1 MRLHRG
7 AIQTQDFVN
16 YPIYELN
23 AAYLPQMYNFTSSA
37 GGLSINYSG
46 FNTGTNLLN
55 LFPANIPRKVTDN
68 GSIIQHD
75 FKYSF
80 NSAVGHY
87 IVETMQL
94 ESVDIGVKP
103 TDFDSH
109 FMDYYTL
116 RQVTANNNTYTVYV
130 PVNNGTVNVPTWSA
144 TESYYHDILSAKKHI
159 TQMFCTAQNATF
171 GLSLNCQDFAS
182 NVGTRALKICRNA
195 NQPSGDTT
203 IAASAAKC
211 NNSGFSGIMATIGG
225 FGYMTQQTES
235 VTDPQ
240 RTLFIFV
247 HVVYSGIDYY
257 GIAILLMSDNTDNA
271 VPTNA
276 RCTLFSANFWGDS
289 VKAGDVPGIGKW
301 GDDSTVGGGN
311 GTFTAVSNNRGD
323 ASGTGIATLA
333 NNAGT
338 LINAKAA
345 ATFLNIY
352 HVSTADMVELTSVLF
367 SADYFD
373 KFRQSMYNPLSAV
386 LSCHLLPM
394 GFIPVTPLSQRHYT
408 AGGYDLSSDMT
419 IPTTNGDIIGSIQ
432 SMHVGSID
440 ISAYFDAF
448 PDYAPYTKCTLHLPY
463 IGAVDIDINSI
474 VGGKLAVD
482 YICDVVSGNVAAW
495 VYCQDESGTHTYKYV
510 GTGNCAYNIPLI
522 AENQSGVAV
531 GKALMSAVS
540 GAVSLAAGN
549 VGGISGIAS
558 GVVGGLTASH
568 AAQISGN
575 LSGNMGAICDPTC
588 WLEIERPIWVNPSTY
603 KQLHGIPSQIG
614 GTIASNECTGF
625 LAVESIELTG
635 LSCTDAEKQ
644 QLYTILR
651 NGIQILEG

>member
-7 AIQTQDFVN
+7 VTQTQDFVN

-23 AAYLPQMYNFTSSA
+23 AAYLPTMYNFSASA

-46 FNTGTNLLN
+46 FNTESNLLN

-80 NSAVGHY
+80 NSTVGHY

-94 ESVDIGVKP
+94 ASVDVGVKP
-103 TDFDSH
+103 ADFDSH

-130 PVNNGTVNVPTWSA
+130 PVNNGTVNTPTWSA
-144 TESYYHDILSAKKHI
+144 SESYYHDILSAKKHI
-159 TQMFCTAQNATF
+159 TQMFCTNQNCTF

-182 NVGTRALKICRNA
+182 NVGVRALKTGRNA
-195 NQPSGDTT
+195 NQASGDTT
-203 IAASAAKC
+203 ITASAPKR
-211 NNSGFSGIMATIGG
+211 NNSGFSGILATAGG
-225 FGYMTQQTES
+225 FGYMTNQSENI
-235 VTDPQ
+235 TDPQ
-240 RTLFIFV
+240 KTLFIFV

-257 GIAILLMSDNTDNA
+257 GVAILLMSDTTDNA
-271 VPTNA
+271 VPTRA
-276 RCTLFSANFWGDS
+276 RCMLFSAPFWGDS
-289 VKAGDVPGIGKW
+289 VKAGNVPGIGTW
-301 GDDSTVGGGN
+301 GDDSTIGGGN
-311 GTFTAVSNNRGD
+311 GIFTATSNNRGD
-323 ASGTGIATLA
+323 TSGAGVATLA
-333 NNAGT
+333 SNAGT

-352 HVSTADMVELTSVLF
+352 HVSTVDMVELTSVLF
-367 SADYFD
+367 SANYFD

-408 AGGYDLSSDMT
+408 AGGYDLSGDMT

-440 ISAYFDAF
+440 ISAYFDAY

-463 IGAVDIDINSI
+463 IGSIDIDINSI

-482 YICDVVSGNVAAW
+482 YICDVISGNVAAW
-495 VYCQDESGTHTYKYV
+495 VYCQDKSGTHTYKYM

-531 GKALMSAVS
+531 GKALVSAVS
-540 GAVSLAAGN
+540 GAASLAAGN

-558 GVVGGLTASH
+558 GLAGGLTASH
-568 AAQISGN
+568 TAQISGN

-588 WLEIERPIWVNPSTY
+588 WIEIERPIWVNPETF
-603 KQLHGIPSQIG
+603 KQLHGIPSEIG
-614 GTIASNECTGF
+614 GTISELECTGF
-625 LAVESIELTG
+625 TSIERIELDAIP
-635 LSCTDAEKQ
+635 CTESEKISIST
-644 QLYTILR
+644 LLKS
-651 NGIQILEG
+651 GIIISE

>member
-1 MRLHRG
+1 MRLNRG
-7 AIQTQDFVN
+7 RGLTHDYRYFPIFELDTQ
-16 YPIYELN
+16 
-23 AAYLPQMYNFTSSA
+23 YLPTITQMTSRGFTISK
-37 GGLSINYSG
+37 
-46 FNTGTNLLN
+46 FNTTSNLLN
-55 LFPANIPRKVTDN
+55 LLPANMPRRRIDSGN
-68 GSIIQHD
+68 IIQTEGLYTYD
-75 FKYSF
+75 SELNRY
-80 NSAVGHY
+80 V
-87 IVETMQL
+87 IPEMQNVL
-94 ESVDIGVKP
+94 ESVQMGVKP
-103 TDFDSH
+103 EDFDINPQ
-109 FMDYYTL
+109 DYYTL
-116 RQVTANNNTYTVYV
+116 GTVTPSEGNATLYKSITAVADDEIVWSNTVTYYHYTGTPAANITQYFTTGTGCTFGCNYNIRSSSDLQRMSARIFNNPYDGLGTYAYAKARNVQRQRVTDNSYQVELTKVGTLSITAPFYWVMIFVSFNNNYGIALVQMSD
-130 PVNNGTVNVPTWSA
+130 GT
-144 TESYYHDILSAKKHI
+144 E
-159 TQMFCTAQNATF
+159 NA
-171 GLSLNCQDFAS
+171 LPQA
-182 NVGTRALKICRNA
+182 IY
-195 NQPSGDTT
+195 
-203 IAASAAKC
+203 
-211 NNSGFSGIMATIGG
+211 FSGIDET
-225 FGYMTQQTES
+225 
-235 VTDPQ
+235 
-240 RTLFIFV
+240 
-247 HVVYSGIDYY
+247 
-257 GIAILLMSDNTDNA
+257 
-271 VPTNA
+271 
-276 RCTLFSANFWGDS
+276 FWGDS
-289 VKAGDVPGIGKW
+289 IQQGNVPGIGTW
-301 GDDSTVGGGN
+301 GDDSTTGGGN

-323 ASGTGIATLA
+323 TSGTGVATLA

-408 AGGYDLSSDMT
+408 AGGYDLSGDMT

-432 SMHVGSID
+432 AMHVGSID
-440 ISAYFDAF
+440 ISAYFDAY

-482 YICDVVSGNVAAW
+482 YICDVISGNVAAW

-531 GKALMSAVS
+531 GKSLMSAVA
-540 GAVSLAAGN
+540 GAASLAAGN

-568 AAQISGN
+568 TAQISGN

-614 GTIASNECTGF
+614 GTIAENECTGF

-651 NGIQILEG
+651 NGIQILGG